1 MRQVLV
7 HLPAVKRRKVCL
19 RLKTAAIFTS
29 FHLVIAPRVRQW
41 SRPVKFRRRAP
52 TRLLRQWNPERA
64 SDGSTSLS
72 VRTLIGYRPGTCG
85 RLFSI
90 YGHGPASL
98 VMQSK

>member
-1 MRQVLV
+1 MYQLLV
-7 HLPAVKRRKVCL
+7 HHLAVKRCKVCL
-19 RLKTAAIFTS
+19 RLQPDAIFTN

-72 VRTLIGYRPGTCG
+72 VRALIGC
-85 RLFSI
+85 
-90 YGHGPASL
+90 
-98 VMQSK
+98 